1 MVASPHGRKFLCYA
15 CGCKFYD
22 LNRPQ
27 ALCPRCGAD
36 QDEAPEQPDIE
47 DIAAKVLAST
57 VSDSEEPGE
66 RYGPVADEME
76 VFDSDEIEGGSNR
89 SFAGKG
95 SPGDDNEADDD
106 DDDDDTSDDDTAV

>member
-1 MVASPHGRKFLCYA
+1 MVASPHGRKFLCYS
-15 CGCKFYD
+15 CGCRFYD

-36 QDEAPEQPDIE
+36 QSEAPEKPDIE

-57 VSDSEEPGE
+57 VTDTDEPGE

-76 VFDSDEIEGGSNR
+76 VFDSEEIEGSTSRGFAKNAPSNDDD
-89 SFAGKG
+89 SDDGDMDA
-95 SPGDDNEADDD
+95 DDNSFGDI
-106 DDDDDTSDDDTAV
+106 

>member
-76 VFDSDEIEGGSNR
+76 VFDSDDIDGGGSRGFTAANA
-89 SFAGKG
+89 S
-95 SPGDDNEADDD
+95 
-106 DDDDDTSDDDTAV
+106 SDDDSSDDDMEVEDEGSSFGDI

>member
-76 VFDSDEIEGGSNR
+76 VFDSDEIEGSTPRGAFPHPAAAGS
-89 SFAGKG
+89 
-95 SPGDDNEADDD
+95 DDEEESADDADDD
-106 DDDDDTSDDDTAV
+106 FEDDI